1 MWAIILANV
10 NCQITMPHHLG
21 QSAPPPKNVAQGTLP
36 PNNAL
41 LLVYVTDY
49 RMLGALSTFKDI
61 ALSDS
66 VGYLER

>member
-1 MWAIILANV
+1 MCAIILANV
-10 NCQITMPHHLG
+10 NCQITCHIIWGKAP
-21 QSAPPPKNVAQGTLP
+21 PPPKNVAQGALP